1 MIIASQKRKENIA
14 EYLIYMWQIED
25 IIRMHKLDIE
35 SIRKHIIEKF
45 PAEETLLR
53 QMEQWYESLIDMM
66 RREGVAEKGHLQM
79 NRNVIGD
86 LADLNRRILDDPRF
100 VTYRNEFYRTLPY
113 IVELRA
119 KSGGEA
125 AGEIETCFNALY
137 GILLLRLSHKEI
149 NPDTTKAIDQ
159 ISKFIALLAKYYYLD
174 EHDRLFTDDKTDLET
189 AHPKPAE

>member
-14 EYLIYMWQIED
+14 EYILYMWQIED
-25 IIRMHKLDIE
+25 LIRMHKLDIE

-45 PAEETLLR
+45 PAEPTVLK

-66 RREGVAEKGHLQM
+66 RRENVVEKGHLQM
-79 NRNVIGD
+79 NRNIIGD
-86 LADLNRRILDDPRF
+86 LADLNKRILADPRF
-100 VTYRNEFYRTLPY
+100 DHYRTEYFRTLPY

-119 KSGGEA
+119 KSGSEP

-149 NPDTTKAIDQ
+149 SADTTKAIDQ
-159 ISKFIALLAKYYYLD
+159 ISKFVALLAKYYYLD
-174 EHDRLFTDDKTDLET
+174 EHDRLFTDDKTD
-189 AHPKPAE
+189 PK